1 MDKTYFGTID
11 GAIGCVV
18 GVSPERAEQKRL
30 ELAGEVIG
38 EFATADEA
46 VRAVAARLRTLP
58 DDADPGKPVH

>member
-1 MDKTYFGTID
+1 MGKTYFGTID

-30 ELAGEVIG
+30 ELAGHVIG

-46 VRAVAARLRTLP
+46 GRAVAARLQALP
-58 DDADPGKPVH
+58 DDAEAEKN